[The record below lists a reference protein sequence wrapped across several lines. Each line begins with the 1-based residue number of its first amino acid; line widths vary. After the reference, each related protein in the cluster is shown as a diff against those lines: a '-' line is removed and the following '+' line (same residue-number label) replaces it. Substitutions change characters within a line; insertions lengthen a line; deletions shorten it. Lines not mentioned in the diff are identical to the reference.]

1 MTVFQRAAKTTEL
14 RSGGKGR
21 GVRRCLFM
29 NRGSSPI
36 YSVTALHVR
45 NCKNKKKNK
54 KNKKIDEADWV
65 EPCLCLQIVSGLAL
79 WRHCDSSSRPECW
92 LITGRRRERGEKKRG
107 TMAGL
112 KLLYA
117 EMKWT
122 RLKRKHPSPLSHE
135 MVGRSEP
142 ADAAAV
148 CDTGGKS
155 LITPAA
161 RCNPVCDA
169 EDTKIHR
176 ERAGQTRGQRPQCP
190 FF

>member
-1 MTVFQRAAKTTEL
+1 MPLFTDCL
-14 RSGGKGR
+14 RISSLKALRFLLQARVLTYNEPAQGEGR
-21 GVRRCLFM
+21 
-29 NRGSSPI
+29 
-36 YSVTALHVR
+36 
-45 NCKNKKKNK
+45 K
-54 KNKKIDEADWV
+54 
-65 EPCLCLQIVSGLAL
+65 
-79 WRHCDSSSRPECW
+79 
-92 LITGRRRERGEKKRG
+92 KKRG

-142 ADAAAV
+142 ADGAAV

-176 ERAGQTRGQRPQCP
+176 ERAGRTRGQRPQCCP
-190 FF
+190 FFRFLYFSFR